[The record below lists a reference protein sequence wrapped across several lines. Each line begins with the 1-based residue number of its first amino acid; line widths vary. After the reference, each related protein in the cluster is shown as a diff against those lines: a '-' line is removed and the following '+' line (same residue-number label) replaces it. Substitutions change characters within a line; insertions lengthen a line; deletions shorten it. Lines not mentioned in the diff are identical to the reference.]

1 MNLQAF
7 IRWTVCPSVL
17 DPEGRGCEGVMGKLQ
32 THWRCLYELST
43 MKRRATACFFP
54 RWIKKSSSLSVSLRR
69 IISPKSEQ
77 INHLEKNEGG
87 FACMFGAPFYGCVTR
102 PVCMSAF
109 VSVHPCF
116 VCRRVTASMFVH
128 VSVCMTVN
136 MRVNRRHEEAD
147 GYFSIGGVWP
157 EEAWLRRWIRLP
169 VQTS

>member
-1 MNLQAF
+1 MSCLPW
-7 IRWTVCPSVL
+7 R
-17 DPEGRGCEGVMGKLQ
+17 EGPRP
-32 THWRCLYELST
+32 
-43 MKRRATACFFP
+43 AFFP

-69 IISPKSEQ
+69 LISPKSEQ

-87 FACMFGAPFYGCVTR
+87 FASMCGAPFYGCVTR
-102 PVCMSAF
+102 SVCTSAF

-147 GYFSIGGVWP
+147 GYFSIGGGGGLARGSMIKTLNQTP
-157 EEAWLRRWIRLP
+157 CSNIIAESCNFNFFRP
-169 VQTS
+169 VDTN